1 MLRLIIMRHAK
12 AVAEGDGPDKER
24 ALTER
29 GLKAAFAAGQKLA
42 KNQLIPGQILCSPA
56 TRTRQ
61 TLAQV
66 MAGMGTT
73 PPVILRESL
82 YAFGDGSPYLEAI
95 AKEGREIGT
104 LMIIGHNPSVHS
116 LALRLSGH
124 GSDPQALSEMRGKY
138 PTAAMAV
145 LAFDLPDW
153 SMIGVGGG
161 RLESFLTPKGGE

>member
-29 GLKAAFAAGQKLA
+29 GLKAAFAAGERLA
-42 KNQLIPGQILCSPA
+42 KNHLIPGRILCSPA

-61 TLAQV
+61 TLEQV
-66 MAGMGTT
+66 MAGMGVA
-73 PPVILRESL
+73 PPVVLQESL

-95 AKEGREIGT
+95 AEEGREIGT
-104 LMIIGHNPSVHS
+104 LMVIGHNPSVHS

-138 PTAAMAV
+138 PTAATAV

-153 SMIGVGGG
+153 SAIGVGGG
-161 RLESFLTPKGGE
+161 RLESFVTPKGAE

>member
-29 GLKAAFAAGQKLA
+29 GLKAAFAAGERLA
-42 KNQLIPGQILCSPA
+42 KNHLIPGRILCSPA

-61 TLAQV
+61 TLEQV
-66 MAGMGTT
+66 MAGMGAT
-73 PPVILRESL
+73 PPVLLHESL

-95 AKEGREIGT
+95 AEEGREIGT

-124 GSDPQALSEMRGKY
+124 GSDPHALSEMRSKY
-138 PTAAMAV
+138 PTAAIAV

-153 SMIGVGGG
+153 SAIGVGGG
-161 RLESFLTPKGGE
+161 RLESFVTPKGAE

>member
-29 GLKAAFAAGQKLA
+29 GLKAAFTAGERLA
-42 KNQLIPGQILCSPA
+42 KNHLIPGRILCSPA

-61 TLAQV
+61 TLEQV
-66 MAGMGTT
+66 MAGMGAT
-73 PPVILRESL
+73 PPVVLHESL
-82 YAFGDGSPYLEAI
+82 YAFGDGTPYLEAI
-95 AKEGREIGT
+95 AEEGREIQT

-124 GSDPQALSEMRGKY
+124 GSEPDALADLRANQADILKTIRDSRDFSDDSKKALM
-138 PTAAMAV
+138 AA
-145 LAFDLPDW
+145 
-153 SMIGVGGG
+153 
-161 RLESFLTPKGGE
+161 LEKFTKNFA